1 MKSTLENNFFERG
14 EKKLDNIENLIPPQ
28 YRGMNSIAV
37 EEAWIVPLYIEESRT
52 LEQQGLKKR
61 VIEYLKNKEAEEEEK
76 NETKKISEQREAPD
90 YRKIEQES
98 EKLAREEKD
107 KDEIKR
113 IKEQIEIPDYKKE
126 ELKFSLFK
134 GGVLETIKKHL
145 KDANSAF
152 EEVKSIQEGK
162 RGTISDGAIDML
174 TLLGA
179 IVEFV
184 DISRIFKDEA
194 YRKNIINDFSIAF
207 KEDLK

>member
-61 VIEYLKNKEAEEEEK
+61 VIEYLKNKEAEEAEK